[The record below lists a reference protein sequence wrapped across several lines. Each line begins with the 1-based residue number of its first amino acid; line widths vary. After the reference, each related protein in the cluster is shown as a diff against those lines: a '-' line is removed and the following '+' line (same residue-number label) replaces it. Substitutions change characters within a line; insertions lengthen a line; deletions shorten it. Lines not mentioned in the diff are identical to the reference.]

1 MHNIRELDMKGAQ
14 QGVNQIELDLLIC
27 GIL

>member
-1 MHNIRELDMKGAQ
+1 MHNIQELDMKGAQ